1 MRSEYIAC
9 SQQERCAGERTKGN
23 LVREFHSAAGTR
35 SGQAST
41 LRVGTFPPD
50 WRNINFR

>member
-1 MRSEYIAC
+1 MRSEYIAR
-9 SQQERCAGERTKGN
+9 SQQERRAGERTKRN
-23 LVREFHSAAGTR
+23 LVREFHSAAATR